1 MFRRSIFLIVGFLF
15 LFSLTGCKTERDEA
29 EPTAEPVFVVDF
41 AESDSETE
49 LPPTTELPPEEEINK
64 LPEEAPVE
72 QTEGNEETEL
82 PSSEPL
88 LSELS
93 EEELVLYM
101 ENKYGHRTVRTFGE
115 NIEGVYT
122 SIDTNQK
129 IIALTFDAC
138 GGVHGSGY
146 DEELITYL
154 IEMSIPATLFVNR
167 RWMEENKEVMKML
180 AQNDLFEIEN
190 HGYAH
195 KPLSVDGRS
204 AYGIKG
210 TEGIKDVIDEIMMNQ
225 EAIASF
231 TGRSPIYFRSG
242 TAHYDDIALDILNE
256 LDLKAVN
263 FDVLGDAGATF
274 NKEQMIRSAR
284 GVKNGSIILYHM
296 NHPHREIAEAIKTV
310 VPMLMD
316 MGYDFVKLSDY
327 DDYLK

>member
-1 MFRRSIFLIVGFLF
+1 MLRKSILLIVGFFF
-15 LFSLTGCKTERDEA
+15 LLSLTGCKTERDEA
-29 EPTAEPVFVVDF
+29 VPAAEPVFVVDF
-41 AESDSETE
+41 TESDSETD
-49 LPPTTELPPEEEINK
+49 LPPEEEINE
-64 LPEEAPVE
+64 LAEEAS
-72 QTEGNEETEL
+72 EERIEDDEEIEL

-93 EEELVLYM
+93 DEELVVYM
-101 ENKYGHRTVRTFGE
+101 ESKYEHRTVRTFGE

-138 GGVHGSGY
+138 GGVNGCAY
-146 DEELITYL
+146 DEELISYL
-154 IEMSIPATLFVNR
+154 IEMSIPATLFINR
-167 RWMEENKEVMKML
+167 RWMEENKEAMKRI

-204 AYGIKG
+204 AYGIRG
-210 TEGIKDVIDEIMMNQ
+210 TEGIKDVIGEIMMNQ
-225 EAIASF
+225 EAISAL
-231 TGRSPIYFRSG
+231 TGRSPKYFRSG

-274 NKEQMIRSAR
+274 NKEQMIQSAR
-284 GVKNGSIILYHM
+284 CAENGSIILYHM
-296 NHPHREIAEAIKTV
+296 NHPNREIAEGIKIV

-316 MGYDFVKLSDY
+316 MGYNFVKLSDY

>member
-1 MFRRSIFLIVGFLF
+1 MNMFRKSILLIVGFFF
-15 LFSLTGCKTERDEA
+15 LLSLTGCKTERDEA
-29 EPTAEPVFVVDF
+29 VPAAEPVFIVT
-41 AESDSETE
+41 ESDSEPDL
-49 LPPTTELPPEEEINK
+49 LPDEEINK
-64 LPEEAPVE
+64 LPEEAPE
-72 QTEGNEETEL
+72 ELTEGKEETEL
-82 PSSEPL
+82 PAGEPL

-115 NIEGVYT
+115 NIEGVHT
-122 SIDTNQK
+122 SIDTKKK
-129 IIALTFDAC
+129 IIVLTFDAC
-138 GGVHGSGY
+138 GGVNGCGY
-146 DEELITYL
+146 DEELISYL
-154 IEMSIPATLFVNR
+154 IEMGIPATLFING
-167 RWMEENKEVMKML
+167 RWIEENKEVMSML

-195 KPLSVDGRS
+195 KPLSMDGRS

-225 EAIASF
+225 AAIADF
-231 TGRSPIYFRSG
+231 TGRSPIFFRSG

-263 FDVLGDAGATF
+263 FDILGDAGATF

-296 NHPHREIAEAIKTV
+296 NHPNREIAEGIKTV

-316 MGYDFVKLSDY
+316 MGYNFVKLSDY

>member
-1 MFRRSIFLIVGFLF
+1 MFRKSILLIVGFLF
-15 LFSLTGCKTERDEA
+15 LLSLTGCNTEKDESVPADVHILVEDSTESDPEA
-29 EPTAEPVFVVDF
+29 E
-41 AESDSETE
+41 
-49 LPPTTELPPEEEINK
+49 LLPEEEINEI
-64 LPEEAPVE
+64 PEEAPEE
-72 QTEGNEETEL
+72 QIEGNEETEL
-82 PSSEPL
+82 PPSEPL

-93 EEELVLYM
+93 EEEIVLYM
-101 ENKYGHRTVRTFGE
+101 ENKYGHRTVSTFGE
-115 NIEGVYT
+115 NIIGVHT
-122 SIDTNQK
+122 SIDTKEK

-138 GGVHGSGY
+138 GGINGCGY
-146 DEELITYL
+146 DEELIAYL
-154 IEMSIPATLFVNR
+154 IEMGIPATLFING
-167 RWMEENKEVMKML
+167 RWIEENKEVMSML

-210 TEGIKDVIDEIMMNQ
+210 TEGIRDVINEIMKNQ
-225 EAIASF
+225 EAIATF

-242 TAHYDDIALDILNE
+242 TAYYDDIALDILNE

-274 NKEQMIRSAR
+274 NKDQMIQSAR
-284 GVKNGSIILYHM
+284 CAGNGSIILYHM
-296 NHPHREIAEAIKTV
+296 NHPKREIAEGIKAV
-310 VPMLMD
+310 VPMLID